1 MGGPHP
7 DPLPEAGGDQW
18 ALTLALSQKEGSM
31 GPHPGPLP
39 EGEGINVYRLE
50 SCACPTSSVLRESP
64 HVQLSYRL

>member
-1 MGGPHP
+1 MGPHP
-7 DPLPEAGGDQW
+7 GPLPEG
-18 ALTLALSQKEGSM
+18 EGSM

>member
-1 MGGPHP
+1 
-7 DPLPEAGGDQW
+7 
-18 ALTLALSQKEGSM
+18 M

-50 SCACPTSSVLRESP
+50 SCACPTSSALRESP